1 MKMNL
6 TQRIVG
12 LVGLMVVFMIA
23 ITVFSSYQ
31 LRNTIDRYRRLVD
44 TEVKLLE
51 NTLDLDTRMHEA
63 RIAEMQFLLK
73 PSPEQI
79 EENEAQVLEMRA
91 LVDDISKLESRRGD
105 ADAAFSRS
113 QVLSHV
119 DAYATKF
126 RQVAEAVLRKG
137 KKDDGIIGEFRVAVH
152 NVEDIL
158 EEANNVL
165 LQKGLLMLRRHEKDY
180 LLRGEQQ
187 YIRKNADQVA

>member
-152 NVEDIL
+152 NVEDIF